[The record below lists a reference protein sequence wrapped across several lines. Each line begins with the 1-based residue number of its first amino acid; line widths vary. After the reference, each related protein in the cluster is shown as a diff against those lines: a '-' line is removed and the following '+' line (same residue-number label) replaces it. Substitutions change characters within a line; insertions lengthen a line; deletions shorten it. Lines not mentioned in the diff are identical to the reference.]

1 VPIRTKIIINI
12 ALGHEKRLEDFSSVC
27 AYLFFLPNKEEKIKK
42 IKCHMVRPKLYW
54 KTLDLAVNI
63 PQRKTA

>member
-1 VPIRTKIIINI
+1 VPIRTKVIMHI
-12 ALGHEKRLEDFSSVC
+12 ALGHEKRLKDFSSVC
-27 AYLFFLPNKEEKIKK
+27 AFLLFLAYKEEKIKK

-63 PQRKTA
+63 PQIKTA